1 MHHIAD
7 DAPKRHHRDRKPHG
21 HRIIVDK
28 HDGKG
33 RPPSRAREN
42 ERAKRAYKPG
52 SVADGH
58 LSWRARHR
66 AAPRTLPGRGPGRPI
81 APLFALAPDGVYQA
95 VALPRRWWSLTPPFQ
110 LFPLRA
116 ESARRWESSFLRH
129 FPSGRPHWPL
139 ASILPCGAR
148 TFLTPAPERRSR
160 DRLARFARGIVASDA
175 SYGAQASNPHEANG
189 PTHAKLPV
197 SASHKMAVSE
207 GPSTHRVAAARA
219 AGDPLKAMLSPT
231 AAKSGRSE
239 RLSPTAMHRAGSM
252 PRSAQTPRA

>member
-1 MHHIAD
+1 MHHIAG
-7 DAPKRHHRDRKPHG
+7 DALKRHHQNRKPHG
-21 HRIIVDK
+21 HRIIVDR
-28 HDGKG
+28 HDGKE

-42 ERAKRAYKPG
+42 KRAKRAYKPG

-58 LSWRARHR
+58 LSWLARHR
-66 AAPRTLPGRGPGRPI
+66 TAPRTLPGRRPGRPI

-95 VALPRRWWSLTPPFQ
+95 AALPRRWWSLTPPFQ

-129 FPSGRPHWPL
+129 FPSGCPAWPL

-175 SYGAQASNPHEANG
+175 SYGAQASNPHEA
-189 PTHAKLPV
+189 
-197 SASHKMAVSE
+197 SATRRMRNYLCPDFS
-207 GPSTHRVAAARA
+207 
-219 AGDPLKAMLSPT
+219 LSPGF
-231 AAKSGRSE
+231 SR
-239 RLSPTAMHRAGSM
+239 
-252 PRSAQTPRA
+252 

>member
-1 MHHIAD
+1 MTR
-7 DAPKRHHRDRKPHG
+7 PKGIIGTVSLMDTESSLTRTAGRHVRRC
-21 HRIIVDK
+21 R
-28 HDGKG
+28 
-33 RPPSRAREN
+33 REN

-58 LSWRARHR
+58 LSWHARHR

-95 VALPRRWWSLTPPFQ
+95 AALPRRWWSLTPPFQ

-129 FPSGRPHWPL
+129 FPSGCPAWPL

-160 DRLARFARGIVASDA
+160 DRLARFARGIVASGA
-175 SYGAQASNPHEANG
+175 GYGAQASNPHEASDPSN
-189 PTHAKLPV
+189 AKLP
-197 SASHKMAVSE
+197 
-207 GPSTHRVAAARA
+207 
-219 AGDPLKAMLSPT
+219 LS
-231 AAKSGRSE
+231 
-239 RLSPTAMHRAGSM
+239 
-252 PRSAQTPRA
+252 